1 MPADPSTST
10 TTPPAPGSPA
20 TVARDLEAGLDALET
35 AVEATR
41 TPWWAAAWR
50 AFWPTAAA
58 LLVLLGAW
66 QVLAASGIKP
76 SYALPRPLD
85 VWHTLVEATQDGSA
99 IRAASLSVQR
109 GGLGFLASVVV
120 GVALG
125 TAMATLPLLRR
136 ALGPLITGLQ
146 SLPSIAWV
154 PAAIIWFQLSNAAI
168 FTVVLLGAVPSIVN
182 GLLAGVDQVPPL
194 YLRVGRVLGASGWS
208 RIRHVLLPA
217 ALPGFL
223 GGLKQGWAFAWR
235 SLMAAE
241 LITNTPRLGAGLG
254 QLLNL
259 GRDTSDMSLVIAA
272 ILLIFAVGILIEL
285 AVFTPL
291 ERRILHARGLTG
303 LSGG

>member
-1 MPADPSTST
+1 MPVDRET
-10 TTPPAPGSPA
+10 TAAPAPPTG
-20 TVARDLEAGLDALET
+20 VRDLEAGLDALET
-35 AVEATR
+35 AVETTR
-41 TPWWAAAWR
+41 TPWWTATWA
-50 AFWPTAAA
+50 AFWPTAVA

-66 QVLAASGIKP
+66 QLVAQSGVKP

-85 VWHTLVEATQDGSA
+85 VWHTLVAATQDGSA
-99 IRAASLSVQR
+99 VRAAWLSVQR
-109 GGLGFLASVVV
+109 GGIGFLASVVI

-136 ALGPLITGLQ
+136 ALGPLVTGLQ

-194 YLRVGRVLGASGWS
+194 YLRVGRVLGASGWT

-272 ILLIFAVGILIEL
+272 ILVIFAVGILIEL

>member
-1 MPADPSTST
+1 MPADPSTT
-10 TTPPAPGSPA
+10 TSAPPAPGAPS

-41 TPWWAAAWR
+41 TPWWAATWR

-58 LLVLLGAW
+58 LLVLLGLW

-99 IRAASLSVQR
+99 LRAATLSLQR

-136 ALGPLITGLQ
+136 ALGPLVTGLQ